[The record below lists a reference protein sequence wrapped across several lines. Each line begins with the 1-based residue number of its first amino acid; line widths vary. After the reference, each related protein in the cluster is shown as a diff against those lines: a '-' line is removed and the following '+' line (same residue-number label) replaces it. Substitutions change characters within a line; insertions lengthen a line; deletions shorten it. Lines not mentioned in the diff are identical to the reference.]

1 MKKTKTTP
9 KGSNAS
15 QNQALDLSKLIAEL
29 QSINLSSDLM
39 LDTFDKE
46 LKSINLGGDL
56 LLDVVDDLSQSL
68 RNNMEVLLKGIVTND
83 SSQSLEELSI
93 IQMNGFAEM
102 NSKLGNAVSVLGSVR
117 RFVSDIKKTTTDIL
131 EFFTGGDMQQVE
143 DRRKLLEALNLLNA
157 RPEPVE
163 TPETPE
169 PERRRE
175 SSDDLLTKWS
185 KIGGVAL
192 SLGVIAGFA
201 GQLLRTI
208 GLMKP
213 LTIIFSKIGKIIE
226 PFVKMVTNTERI
238 LAFVSKIPLIGE
250 TAGKTLSGFFKFI
263 EGIFAFFKIGVKLGG
278 ALFKIVRI
286 GNVVL
291 LVVMGLIEG
300 VTKAIEGYKKGGIL
314 GGIKGFISGF
324 LDGAI
329 GSILDLI
336 KDAVSW
342 IAKFFGFENVS
353 KALDSFS
360 FGALIKDGVDAIF
373 GVAEYAVKWLVDLF
387 SVQKFTEA
395 FNNFGVDGILAV
407 AVGGILDMIKGA
419 VSWIATLFGAF
430 DMANALDNFSF
441 QDYIIEARD
450 ATIQLMSELF
460 TWITDMLTAAPA
472 AIAAGLTDLS
482 SMTND
487 FAKGILREILPN
499 PNDHKSLSDPLHW
512 VAKAIPQGVYDF
524 AGVNSS
530 SPKLNSSDINTS
542 AKTTGSELN
551 NASSKVASTAV
562 IVNQYGGN
570 VTNNSTSSVN
580 NSSMSVDPI
589 VSGSSMG
596 FSSI

>member
-56 LLDVVDDLSQSL
+56 LLDVVDNLSQSL

-117 RFVSDIKKTTTDIL
+117 RFVADIRKTTTDIL

-143 DRRKLLEALNLLNA
+143 DRRKLLEALNLLA
-157 RPEPVE
+157 ERPEPV
-163 TPETPE
+163 ETPE

-175 SSDDLLTKWS
+175 SSDGIDLTKWS
-185 KIGGVAL
+185 AIGGVAL

-201 GQLLRTI
+201 GQLLKTI

-213 LTIIFSKIGKIIE
+213 LTIIFSKIGKIIQ
-226 PFVKMVTNTERI
+226 PFIKMITNTERI
-238 LAFVSKIPLIGE
+238 LAFVSKIPLIGKSS
-250 TAGKTLSGFFKFI
+250 GKILSGFFEIIK
-263 EGIFAFFKIGVKLGG
+263 GIFSFLNIGVKLGAG
-278 ALFKIVRI
+278 IFKAIPII
-286 GNVVL
+286 GTILTVL
-291 LVVMGLIEG
+291 MGLWEG
-300 VTKAIEGYKKGGIL
+300 VTKSIEGYKKGGIL

-329 GSILDLI
+329 GSVLDMI
-336 KDAVSW
+336 KGAVSW

-353 KALDSFS
+353 KFLDSFS
-360 FGALIKDGVDAIF
+360 FGALMKDGVDAIF
-373 GVAEYAVKWLVDLF
+373 GVAEYAVKWLADLF

-395 FNNFGVDGILAV
+395 FNNFGVDGIFAV
-407 AVGGILDMIKGA
+407 AVGGVLDMIKGA

-430 DMANALDNFSF
+430 DMANALDDFSF

-460 TWITDMLTAAPA
+460 TWITDMLAAAPA

-482 SMTND
+482 SMTSD
-487 FAKGILREILPN
+487 FAKNILREILPN

-512 VAKAIPQGVYDF
+512 VAKAIPQGIYDF

-530 SPKLNSSDINTS
+530 SPKVESAKLNSSANN
-542 AKTTGSELN
+542 TGSELN
-551 NASSKVASTAV
+551 NASAKVGSTAV

-570 VTNNSTSSVN
+570 VTNHSTSSVN

-589 VSGSSMG
+589 ISGSSMG
-596 FSSI
+596 FSSL